1 MVIVDRDPVIYSK
14 GYGYRDLENKLPA
27 TETTLFPIASNTKLN
42 QLRDKFMQDFYYKR
56 NNNEEA
62 ALPDTSSLSS
72 VILKECVVC
81 MSGVADGVLM
91 PCGHSGICYECAIQM
106 LQKEEQQGCHL
117 CRENIE

>member
-1 MVIVDRDPVIYSK
+1 L
-14 GYGYRDLENKLPA
+14 DLTKQQEAAGHLS
-27 TETTLFPIASNTKLN
+27 IASNTKLN